1 MDEGGR
7 VREVWDCHVHTAVFK
22 MDVGVGGRSKREG
35 KYVYIKPI
43 HSIVQQKLTQHYK
56 AIICQ

>member
-1 MDEGGR
+1 
-7 VREVWDCHVHTAVFK
+7 

-35 KYVYIKPI
+35 LYVYIELI
-43 HSIVQQKLTQHYK
+43 HSTVQQKLTEHCK